1 MAVSG
6 FHQFGRRKIEFHIP
20 DLLHDI
26 FMFFYKTADLVKL
39 KTSHCRDHSLF
50 FRDPDKHIRRDHSQ
64 SRMFQP
70 AQCLQS
76 NKILVFYRIYRLII
90 YFKQIL
96 FHSLLKKMLHF
107 LFIAKALQDLAVR
120 LNQDRILTV
129 LYQRDHIF
137 NIRKNTILF
146 FQFFRIHDPADCS
159 MERHLF
165 VFDKKRLFQKFFYA
179 ISGFF
184 IICQRVQHCQKAI
197 ACDTKDLH

>member
-64 SRMFQP
+64 NRMFQP

-107 LFIAKALQDLAVR
+107 LLIAEALL
-120 LNQDRILTV
+120 I
-129 LYQRDHIF
+129 
-137 NIRKNTILF
+137 
-146 FQFFRIHDPADCS
+146 
-159 MERHLF
+159 
-165 VFDKKRLFQKFFYA
+165 
-179 ISGFF
+179 
-184 IICQRVQHCQKAI
+184 
-197 ACDTKDLH
+197 